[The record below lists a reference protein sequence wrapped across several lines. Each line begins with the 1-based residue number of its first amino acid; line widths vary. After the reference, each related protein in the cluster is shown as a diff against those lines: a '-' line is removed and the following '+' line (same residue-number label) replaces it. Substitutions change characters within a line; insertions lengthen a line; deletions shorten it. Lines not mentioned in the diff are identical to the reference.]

1 MSSAPPIKAVIFDCF
16 GVLTTDGWLAFRD
29 AHFEA
34 GTNEFEE
41 ARALNVR
48 ADKGLIGYG
57 EFIQGI
63 AQLADL
69 SADETRREIEENVA
83 NQRLF
88 TFIQDKIRPRYKIGM
103 LSNAGANWLG
113 ELFRDWQVGLF
124 DEIALSYQI
133 GTAKPDSQAYIQ
145 IASQLGVLPE
155 ECVFVDDQ
163 SQYVEAARTQG
174 MTGVVFTD
182 TTECM
187 YELRRIL
194 TL

>member
-29 AHFEA
+29 VHFEP
-34 GTNEFEE
+34 GTDDFEE
-41 ARALNVR
+41 AYALNARV
-48 ADKGLIGYG
+48 DNGLIGYG
-57 EFIQGI
+57 AFIQGI
-63 AQLADL
+63 AQLAGL

-88 TFIQDKIRPRYKIGM
+88 AFIRDEIRPRYKVGM

-113 ELFRDWQVGLF
+113 ELFQDWQVGLF

-133 GTAKPDSQAYIQ
+133 GAAKPDSQAYIQ
-145 IASQLGVLPE
+145 ISSQLGVLPE

-163 SQYVEAARTQG
+163 PQYVEAARSHG
-174 MTGVVFTD
+174 MTSLVFTD
-182 TTECM
+182 TTECIH
-187 YELRRIL
+187 ELKRIL
-194 TL
+194 AV